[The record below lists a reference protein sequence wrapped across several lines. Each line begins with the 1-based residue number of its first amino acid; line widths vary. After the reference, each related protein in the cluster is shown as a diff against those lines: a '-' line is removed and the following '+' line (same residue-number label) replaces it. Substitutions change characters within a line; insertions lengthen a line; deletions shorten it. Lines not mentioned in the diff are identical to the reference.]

1 LKVCLIKFKKFVK
14 ISEILKT
21 KASANQMKVLSLR
34 TEREGFIGLIYDE
47 SGRILNLTDALPL
60 YQKLKNK
67 IDDFPKI
74 KTVTELFREQ
84 LFNIDLFKRV
94 VDFVDKHNLMEYLF
108 VKESFRYN
116 APVEYPPKLICLG
129 RNYELHAREFGSS
142 APEGEP
148 IIFAKSSTSVVGHL
162 ETIYLP
168 SEVGRIDHEIE
179 LAVVIGKR
187 GKKIRRENAWNYI
200 VGYTI
205 MIDVTARDLQ
215 RKDIELKYPWFRS
228 KSFDY
233 FAPMGPWIVTADE
246 IQPPVELDLKLWVND
261 ELRQNSNT
269 RNMIFDIPT
278 IIESIS
284 KYITLYPGDVISTG
298 TPEGVGPIKP
308 GDKITAWIQNIGELV
323 NYVEMEVD

>member
-1 LKVCLIKFKKFVK
+1 
-14 ISEILKT
+14 
-21 KASANQMKVLSLR
+21 MKVLSLR
-34 TEREGFIGLIYDE
+34 TERENFIGLIYDE
-47 SGRILNLTDALPL
+47 SDRILNLTDALPL

-94 VDFVDKHNLMEYLF
+94 VDFVEKHNLMEYLF
-108 VKESFRYN
+108 VKETFRYN
-116 APVEYPPKLICLG
+116 APVEFPPKFICLG
-129 RNYELHAREFGSS
+129 RNYELHAREFGSP

-162 ETIYLP
+162 ETIYIP
-168 SEVGRIDHEIE
+168 DDVGRIDHEVE

-187 GKKIRRENAWNYI
+187 GKKIKRENAWNY
-200 VGYTI
+200 VAGYTI
-205 MIDVTARDLQ
+205 VIDVTARELQ
-215 RKDIELKYPWFRS
+215 RKDMDLKYPWFRS

-246 IQPPVELDLKLWVND
+246 IQTPVELDLKLWVND

-269 RNMIFDIPT
+269 RNMIFDIPA
-278 IIESIS
+278 IIESVS
-284 KYITLYPGDVISTG
+284 KYMTLYPGDVISTG

-308 GDKITAWIQNIGELV
+308 GDRITAWIQNIGELV
-323 NYVEMEVD
+323 NYVELEVE

>member
-1 LKVCLIKFKKFVK
+1 
-14 ISEILKT
+14 
-21 KASANQMKVLSLR
+21 MKVLSLR

>member
-1 LKVCLIKFKKFVK
+1 MKVCLIKFKKFVK